1 MQGQGGFEM
10 DITGIAKS
18 HQTGIQK
25 TGKAASKKE
34 WKLSDSLREQIAEC
48 AREDAAQNVYMG
60 NKFLALRKSEVAKVA
75 PDRAAL
81 MGKVD
86 MKEMRE
92 ADERWLRLLFGEPY
106 EAEFQSEGTGS
117 AVHVYDGNGD
127 EILTYT
133 AGVGWHEKESK
144 AETQV
149 HGALK
154 AAYYDAF
161 RAARQEI
168 NASVAGMEVRGG
180 FDARA

>member
-1 MQGQGGFEM
+1 M
-10 DITGIAKS
+10 GIAEITMS
-18 HQTGIQK
+18 SRVGSTAAGK
-25 TGKAASKKE
+25 TSSKKG
-34 WKLSDSLREQIAEC
+34 WKLSDSRREKVTAL
-48 AREDAAQNVYMG
+48 AKEDAAQNVYMG
-60 NKFLALRKSEVAKVA
+60 NKFLALRKSEVSKVA

-86 MKEMRE
+86 MKKIRE
-92 ADERWLRLLFGEPY
+92 ADERWLCLLFGEPY

-144 AETQV
+144 AETEV

-161 RAARQEI
+161 CAARKEI
-168 NASVAGMEVRGG
+168 NSGMEVQGG